1 MQNCTGCLA
10 WAWFSS
16 SIWPPNFIKHLHY
29 SSSGA
34 PNPVLWDMA
43 NRFAAAG
50 PGTTCHQ
57 PGAFVKRP
65 QVDQV
70 EPELFQP
77 LDGWR
82 FWPCKSSWKIPC
94 FIFEVWCRSRHYG
107 SSVWHDNLT
116 PPLLQRI
123 VGQIQ
128 AFQVSASLQSCLFW
142 KTAGIKVIA
151 PVPIGVHQKQE
162 IVTTEDQLTHITHII
177 NIPIINS
184 CGIRIAH
191 TFGMTNAPYVAKSS
205 LDGKDLVLWDLMVA
219 ETVFFTCMEILLSVN
234 TLSSISVS
242 EWLSSHNHLLGVLFE
257 HLLMESP
264 RARSAILI
272 HCPPMQSPSLLSP
285 SGDLMTDLSKLSTVV
300 QYQR

>member
-1 MQNCTGCLA
+1 MQNGTGCLA

-16 SIWPPNFIKHLHY
+16 SIWPSNFIKHLHS

-57 PGAFVKRP
+57 PGALVKRP

-177 NIPIINS
+177 NIQLSQLSIHVEFVLPIHLAWLTHHMLLNPPWME
-184 CGIRIAH
+184 RIWYCEIWWLQRLFFSHAWRFYFQSTH
-191 TFGMTNAPYVAKSS
+191 YPQS
-205 LDGKDLVLWDLMVA
+205 
-219 ETVFFTCMEILLSVN
+219 VFLNDYPAIIISWVSYL
-234 TLSSISVS
+234 SIS
-242 EWLSSHNHLLGVLFE
+242 WWNLLGLDPPSWSIVHQCNPRRCFP
-257 HLLMESP
+257 HLVTWWQT
-264 RARSAILI
+264 
-272 HCPPMQSPSLLSP
+272 CPNCLQ
-285 SGDLMTDLSKLSTVV
+285 
-300 QYQR
+300 

>member
-1 MQNCTGCLA
+1 MTRQLNAAPPAANC
-10 WAWFSS
+10 W
-16 SIWPPNFIKHLHY
+16 
-29 SSSGA
+29 
-34 PNPVLWDMA
+34 PNPSVPGERKPPKLLVLENCWDKGDSSCTYW
-43 NRFAAAG
+43 G
-50 PGTTCHQ
+50 PSKTRNCNYR
-57 PGAFVKRP
+57 RP
-65 QVDQV
+65 IDTYHTYH
-70 EPELFQP
+70 
-77 LDGWR
+77 
-82 FWPCKSSWKIPC
+82 KHTI
-94 FIFEVWCRSRHYG
+94 
-107 SSVWHDNLT
+107 
-116 PPLLQRI
+116 
-123 VGQIQ
+123 
-128 AFQVSASLQSCLFW
+128 
-142 KTAGIKVIA
+142 IA
-151 PVPIGVHQKQE
+151 
-162 IVTTEDQLTHITHII
+162 
-177 NIPIINS
+177 IINS